1 MVVFL
6 FLLVAIGVAAW
17 YGRWHLMI
25 HHRETYY
32 EQFHRAENE
41 FAKVVVAATERAV
54 GGLVA
59 AIKGMA
65 RLLGSK
71 KA

>member
-6 FLLVAIGVAAW
+6 LLLVALGAGLW
-17 YGRWHLMI
+17 YGRWYLLV
-25 HHRETYY
+25 HHPQTY
-32 EQFHRAENE
+32 EELHSAEKD
-41 FAKVVVAATERAV
+41 FAKVSVAATERAV
-54 GGLVA
+54 RGLVA

>member
-6 FLLVAIGVAAW
+6 SLLVASGAAAW
-17 YGRWHLMI
+17 YGRWHLLV
-25 HHRETYY
+25 HHPQKY
-32 EQFHRAENE
+32 EAVHRAEAE
-41 FAKVVVAATERAV
+41 FAKAMVAATERAV
-54 GGLVA
+54 RGLVA
-59 AIKGMA
+59 VIKGMA

>member
-1 MVVFL
+1 MVVIL
-6 FLLVAIGVAAW
+6 SLLVAIGVAVW

-25 HHRETYY
+25 HHPQTY
-32 EQFHRAENE
+32 EELHSAEKD
-41 FAKVVVAATERAV
+41 FAKVSVAATERAV
-54 GGLVA
+54 RGLVA
-59 AIKGMA
+59 AIKGMG

>member
-6 FLLVAIGVAAW
+6 FLLIAISVAAW

-25 HHRETYY
+25 HHPETYY
-32 EQFHRAENE
+32 EQFHRAENA
-41 FAKVVVAATERAV
+41 FARVVVAATERAV
-54 GGLVA
+54 RGLVA
-59 AIKGMA
+59 AIKGMG

>member
-1 MVVFL
+1 MVAFL
-6 FLLVAIGVAAW
+6 FLLVAIGAAVW
-17 YGRWHLMI
+17 YGRWHLMV
-25 HHRETYY
+25 HHPQTY
-32 EQFHRAENE
+32 EECTKMERE
-41 FAKVVVAATERAV
+41 FAKVSVIATERAV
-54 GGLVA
+54 MGLVA

>member
-6 FLLVAIGVAAW
+6 FLLVAIGCGLW

-25 HHRETYY
+25 HHPERY
-32 EQFHRAENE
+32 EQVHRAEKE
-41 FAKVVVAATERAV
+41 FARVQVAATERAV
-54 GGLVA
+54 RGLVG
-59 AIKGMA
+59 AIRGMG

>member
-1 MVVFL
+1 MTVI
-6 FLLVAIGVAAW
+6 LLLTNVTGVALW
-17 YGRWHLMI
+17 YCRMKLMASNPDAYA
-25 HHRETYY
+25 R
-32 EQFHRAENE
+32 FHEGEKA
-41 FAKVVVAATERAV
+41 FAKGLVAATERAV
-54 GGLVA
+54 GSLVA

>member
-6 FLLVAIGVAAW
+6 LLIVAIGVGLW
-17 YGRWHLMI
+17 YGRWYLMI
-25 HHRETYY
+25 RYPEQY
-32 EQFHRAENE
+32 EQVHRAEKE
-41 FAKVVVAATERAV
+41 FAKVQVAATERAAR
-54 GGLVA
+54 GLVA

>member
-6 FLLVAIGVAAW
+6 FLLVAISVAAW
-17 YGRWHLMI
+17 YGRWHILV
-25 HHRETYY
+25 HHPQQY
-32 EQFHRAENE
+32 EQVHRAEAE
-41 FAKVVVAATERAV
+41 FAKAMVAATERAV